1 MFIIKTNSKKIKKI
15 TFIFFLFSIISSY
28 SQGSKVTLKEV
39 QVSEKALPEI
49 NILGENYSYRH
60 RDVLIKKL
68 LRLPFW
74 SEDFVL
80 KIDLSYFNGEVKND
94 FLLIEGE
101 TIVKIDGEVLTSK
114 HKYKSMKRI
123 KELIPKIKEVSIDKN
138 DQIQIIIKT
147 HL

>member
-80 KIDLSYFNGEVKND
+80 KIDLSYFNEEVKND

-123 KELIPKIKEVSIDKN
+123 KELLPKIKEVSIDKN

>member
-80 KIDLSYFNGEVKND
+80 KIDLSYFNEEVKND

-123 KELIPKIKEVSIDKN
+123 KELIPKLKEVSISKN
-138 DQIQIIIKT
+138 NQIQIIIKT

>member
-1 MFIIKTNSKKIKKI
+1 M
-15 TFIFFLFSIISSY
+15 
-28 SQGSKVTLKEV
+28 
-39 QVSEKALPEI
+39 
-49 NILGENYSYRH
+49 
-60 RDVLIKKL
+60 
-68 LRLPFW
+68 
-74 SEDFVL
+74 
-80 KIDLSYFNGEVKND
+80 KIDLSYFNEEVKND

-138 DQIQIIIKT
+138 DQTYIIIKT

>member
-1 MFIIKTNSKKIKKI
+1 MFIIKTNIKKIKTI
-15 TFIFFLFSIISSY
+15 TFIFFICSIISAY
-28 SQGSKVTLKEV
+28 SQGSDINLKEV

-80 KIDLSYFNGEVKND
+80 KIDLSYFNEEVKND

-138 DQIQIIIKT
+138 DQIHIIIKT

>member
-1 MFIIKTNSKKIKKI
+1 MFIIKTNLRKIKTI
-15 TFIFFLFSIISSY
+15 TFIFFICSIISTF
-28 SQGSKVTLKEV
+28 SQGFDINLKEV
-39 QVSEKALPEI
+39 KVSEKALPEI
-49 NILGENYSYRH
+49 NILGENYSYKH

-80 KIDLSYFNGEVKND
+80 KIDLSYFNEEVKND

-123 KELIPKIKEVSIDKN
+123 KDLIPKIKEVSIGKN
-138 DQIQIIIKT
+138 DQIYIIIKT
-147 HL
+147 H

>member
-1 MFIIKTNSKKIKKI
+1 MFIIKTNIKKIKTI
-15 TFIFFLFSIISSY
+15 TYIFFMCSIIGAF
-28 SQGSKVTLKEV
+28 SQGSEINLKEV

-80 KIDLSYFNGEVKND
+80 KIDLSYFDEEVKND

-123 KELIPKIKEVSIDKN
+123 KKLIPKIKEVSIVKN
-138 DQIQIIIKT
+138 DQIHIIIKT

>member
-1 MFIIKTNSKKIKKI
+1 M
-15 TFIFFLFSIISSY
+15 
-28 SQGSKVTLKEV
+28 
-39 QVSEKALPEI
+39 SEKALPEI

-101 TIVKIDGEVLTSK
+101 TIVKIDSEVLTSK

-123 KELIPKIKEVSIDKN
+123 KELIPKIKEVSIGKN
-138 DQIQIIIKT
+138 DQIHIIIKT

>member
-1 MFIIKTNSKKIKKI
+1 MFIIKTNIKKIKTI
-15 TFIFFLFSIISSY
+15 TFIFFICSIISSY
-28 SQGSKVTLKEV
+28 SQESDINLKEV

-49 NILGENYSYRH
+49 YILGKNYSYRH

-80 KIDLSYFNGEVKND
+80 KIDLSYFNGKVKND

-123 KELIPKIKEVSIDKN
+123 KDLIPEIKEVSIDKN
-138 DQIQIIIKT
+138 DQIHIIIKT

>member
-1 MFIIKTNSKKIKKI
+1 MC
-15 TFIFFLFSIISSY
+15 SIIGAF
-28 SQGSKVTLKEV
+28 SQGSDINLKEV

-94 FLLIEGE
+94 FLLI
-101 TIVKIDGEVLTSK
+101 ISDKAIINLSISSLVL
-114 HKYKSMKRI
+114 Y
-123 KELIPKIKEVSIDKN
+123 IPKLALTIPIHGSTFHDKLLSIQSKLDISLK
-138 DQIQIIIKT
+138 
-147 HL
+147 

>member
-1 MFIIKTNSKKIKKI
+1 MFIIKTNIKKIKII
-15 TFIFFLFSIISSY
+15 TYIFFMCSIIGAF
-28 SQGSKVTLKEV
+28 SQGSEINLKEV

-49 NILGENYSYRH
+49 NILGENYSYKH

-80 KIDLSYFNGEVKND
+80 KIDLSYFDEEVKND

-138 DQIQIIIKT
+138 DQIHIIIKT

>member
-1 MFIIKTNSKKIKKI
+1 MFIIKTNIKKIKTI
-15 TFIFFLFSIISSY
+15 TFIFFICSIISAY
-28 SQGSKVTLKEV
+28 SQGSDINLKEV

-80 KIDLSYFNGEVKND
+80 KKIDLSYFNEEVKND

-101 TIVKIDGEVLTSK
+101 TIVKIDGEGFNK
-114 HKYKSMKRI
+114 
-123 KELIPKIKEVSIDKN
+123 
-138 DQIQIIIKT
+138 
-147 HL
+147 

>member
-1 MFIIKTNSKKIKKI
+1 MFILKTNIKKIKKTI
-15 TFIFFLFSIISSY
+15 FIFFVCSIISSY
-28 SQGSKVTLKEV
+28 SQGSKINLKDV

-49 NILGENYSYRH
+49 IIFGKSYSYRH

-80 KIDLSYFNGEVKND
+80 KIDLSYFYEEIKND

-101 TIVKIDGEVLTSK
+101 TKVQIDGEILSRK
-114 HKYKSMKRI
+114 HKYKSMKKI
-123 KELIPKIKEVSIDKN
+123 KELIPRIKEVSINKN
-138 DQIQIIIKT
+138 DSIQVVIKT
-147 HL
+147 Y

>member
-1 MFIIKTNSKKIKKI
+1 M
-15 TFIFFLFSIISSY
+15 
-28 SQGSKVTLKEV
+28 GV
-39 QVSEKALPEI
+39 
-49 NILGENYSYRH
+49 NYSYRH

-80 KIDLSYFNGEVKND
+80 KIDLSYFNEEVKND

-123 KELIPKIKEVSIDKN
+123 KVNSKIKEVSIGKN
-138 DQIQIIIKT
+138 DQIHIIIKT
-147 HL
+147 YL